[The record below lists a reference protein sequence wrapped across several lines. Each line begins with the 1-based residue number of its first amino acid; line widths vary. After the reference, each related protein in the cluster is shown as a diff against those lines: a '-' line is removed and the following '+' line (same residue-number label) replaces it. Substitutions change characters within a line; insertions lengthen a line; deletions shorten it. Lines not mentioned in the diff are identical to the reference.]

1 MKDAMDVYGIDA
13 IPFSRKIYFYFFV
26 IGNKKYIHKESLR
39 FVYSNGETYTNDID
53 PQFCRLTKEIEPIDV
68 CTFLE
73 SYKGDLLPQ
82 LLDVND
88 KFLVYQ
94 YEDGSLVTDIN
105 NQEFYQLK
113 QHHLSMDLTP
123 FYNSMTYNLLRNG
136 GIKLIDL
143 KHFEV
148 RDNKP
153 FFVYMYNKNTNIN
166 TLYIEQGTDHECVYD
181 HLRKDY
187 PVDAAV
193 KHIY

>member
-105 NQEFYQLK
+105 NQEFY
-113 QHHLSMDLTP
+113 
-123 FYNSMTYNLLRNG
+123 
-136 GIKLIDL
+136 
-143 KHFEV
+143 
-148 RDNKP
+148 
-153 FFVYMYNKNTNIN
+153 
-166 TLYIEQGTDHECVYD
+166 
-181 HLRKDY
+181 
-187 PVDAAV
+187 
-193 KHIY
+193 